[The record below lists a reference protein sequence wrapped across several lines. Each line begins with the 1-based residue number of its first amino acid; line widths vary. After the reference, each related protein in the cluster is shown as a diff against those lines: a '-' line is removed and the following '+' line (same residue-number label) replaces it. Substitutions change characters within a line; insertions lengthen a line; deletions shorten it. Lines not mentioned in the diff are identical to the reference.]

1 MKPYQIS
8 KVKNSLVQ
16 SVYYAFAYTTCSVR
30 VCCTH
35 WPWVVHPILAICFAT
50 QAHKV
55 AEIILRPTRRL
66 RRTQMLLFWSPMHVV
81 PNSVIPRSIL
91 LPCYLLFLAPVVIT
105 AITST
110 DLVGQMC
117 ANCKWVWVEQGTMSA
132 STFLGH
138 GATTCCNR
146 RAHVVCCH
154 RWGISQQYFGLCQC
168 VSDAVRTP
176 ESARCGLTVLR
187 ISSKLLQLWTNCF
200 PPSVSGVLSRSPL
213 QMSDFPVGET
223 TAV

>member
-1 MKPYQIS
+1 
-8 KVKNSLVQ
+8 
-16 SVYYAFAYTTCSVR
+16 
-30 VCCTH
+30 
-35 WPWVVHPILAICFAT
+35 
-50 QAHKV
+50 
-55 AEIILRPTRRL
+55 
-66 RRTQMLLFWSPMHVV
+66 MLLFWSPMDVA

-105 AITST
+105 AITSN

-154 RWGISQQYFGLCQC
+154 KWGISQQYFGLCQC

-187 ISSKLLQLWTNCF
+187 ISSELLRLWINCF
-200 PPSVSGVLSRSPL
+200 PPSVTGVLSRITFTHVRFSCREP
-213 QMSDFPVGET
+213 